1 MVTARGNLAFDAAL
15 RLLKQ
20 VFDTA
25 KEKEVNKILVNCLGL
40 NGKLSTS
47 ERYNLGAEL
56 ATYLRQGGIEPR
68 LAFVGK
74 PPTIDGFGVRVG
86 QNRGVITEVFSS
98 QQEAVNW
105 LAIWP
110 R

>member
-1 MVTARGNLAFDAAL
+1 
-15 RLLKQ
+15 
-20 VFDTA
+20 
-25 KEKEVNKILVNCLGL
+25 
-40 NGKLSTS
+40 
-47 ERYNLGAEL
+47 
-56 ATYLRQGGIEPR
+56 
-68 LAFVGK
+68 
-74 PPTIDGFGVRVG
+74 VRVG